1 MQFLELVYSS
11 FILLPIKYP
20 TSMRHDCTVFHA
32 GLPRYQTS
40 RHDCTVF
47 HAGLLLSDFETWLY
61 SIPRRSAAIRLRDT
75 TVEYSTQVCRH
86 QTLRHD
92 CAVFH
97 ADLPLSDFETGLY
110 SIPRRSVA
118 IRLWDMTIQYST
130 RFSAIRLRDMTYSF
144 PRRSAAIRLRDLTV
158 QYSMQICRY
167 QTSRHNCRVFHA
179 GLPPSDFETRR
190 TVFHTGLPLSDFE
203 TWLYSIP
210 HRSAGLVIVN
220 WL

>member
-61 SIPRRSAAIRLRDT
+61 SIPRRSAAIGLRDT
-75 TVEYSTQVCRH
+75 TVEYSTQVCRY

-92 CAVFH
+92 CTEFQAVFRYQTSRH
-97 ADLPLSDFETGLY
+97 D
-110 SIPRRSVA
+110 
-118 IRLWDMTIQYST
+118 IQ
-130 RFSAIRLRDMTYSF
+130 F
-144 PRRSAAIRLRDLTV
+144 
-158 QYSMQICRY
+158 SMQVCRY
-167 QTSRHNCRVFHA
+167 QTSRHDC
-179 GLPPSDFETRR
+179 
-190 TVFHTGLPLSDFE
+190 TVFHTGLP
-203 TWLYSIP
+203 
-210 HRSAGLVIVN
+210 V
-220 WL
+220 

>member
-1 MQFLELVYSS
+1 MVPFQFQFDIIPNKFNKNLSLQYCSILYPLLFCMQFLELVYSS

-75 TVEYSTQVCRH
+75 TVEYSTQVCR
-86 QTLRHD
+86 
-92 CAVFH
+92 
-97 ADLPLSDFETGLY
+97 
-110 SIPRRSVA
+110 
-118 IRLWDMTIQYST
+118 
-130 RFSAIRLRDMTYSF
+130 
-144 PRRSAAIRLRDLTV
+144 
-158 QYSMQICRY
+158 Y